1 MEVHK
6 SLISLDLKCF
16 ELQVPE
22 TLESDGFLELEA
34 TYPDR
39 DAIKQT
45 KPIRINKDFAI
56 TLIETDKA
64 VYKPDQSVKIRILT
78 INNNLEPLYEK
89 VSLVDLSSLELT
101 LKTRLER
108 ARTLLKASRRQKER
122 QCQG

>member
-101 LKTRLER
+101 LK
-108 ARTLLKASRRQKER
+108 
-122 QCQG
+122 